1 MAINIVVPVDLS
13 DASERVI
20 DFAQLIAR
28 ETGGEIW
35 LLHVADE
42 DPSFV
47 GLDAGPGAV
56 REQFAKAF
64 RDEHRRLQAEAER
77 LRDKGFK
84 ATALLLQ
91 GPIVE
96 TLLSQ
101 ANELEADVL
110 IVGSH
115 GHGALYDLVV
125 GSVSQGILKD
135 STIPVLVVPVRDTS

>member
-84 ATALLLQ
+84 ATAL
-91 GPIVE
+91 
-96 TLLSQ
+96 
-101 ANELEADVL
+101 VL